1 MAVRLTQDNKRGG
14 KNGVFNPA
22 HNDHGKA
29 EMMGGLWFRWTM
41 YDNDDEVRAEVPDIE
56 FVDPDFVDVEK
67 LFYDEYCGEGLAA
80 QNEVHIKGGHKNR
93 CKTMDEYR
101 TSKNT
106 CPESSEYYL
115 GDMKNH
121 EDPDTLLLVVTDFIR
136 WRNERFPLVYTLNLA
151 GHTEDGAPHMVDRHA
166 WTAHDEAGNVIICQE
181 KSLEEM
187 GVPRADEAKYQAD
200 MAEAAKI
207 EDPKERRKKIS
218 QINRFNN
225 RKMTYTAECREKLV
239 EIAKSYG
246 VEIITEPRKPGKN
259 SISQAQHILA
269 DTQKQLAD
277 TKEQLTTTQAQLAA
291 AQAAQD
297 KIKEETDQAKQE
309 RDQAQAD
316 RDAAREDERT
326 AHQNAQEWANKA
338 YRLKQG
344 CDKLQTAREATRA
357 ALQGDYETWANL
369 TPKPGAMALLGV
381 LGAAVEASRAKRP
394 PMSPGIGGAYAR
406 MMAMVHQGDAQDAA
420 GRDDPELG

>member
-1 MAVRLTQDNKRGG
+1 VRLTQDNKRGG

-41 YDNDDEVRAEVPDIE
+41 YDNDDEVRSEIPDIE

-121 EDPDTLLLVVTDFIR
+121 EDPDTLLQVVTDFIR

-151 GHTEDGAPHMVDRHA
+151 GHTEEGAPHMVERHA
-166 WTAHDEAGNVIICQE
+166 WMAHDETGHLVVCQE

-207 EDPKERRKKIS
+207 KDPKERRKKIS

-225 RKMTYTAECREKLV
+225 RKMTYTAECRDKLI
-239 EIAKSYG
+239 EIAESYG

-259 SISQAQHILA
+259 SISQTQHILE
-269 DTQKQLAD
+269 DKQKQLAD
-277 TKEQLTTTQAQLAA
+277 TEGQLATVQAQLK
-291 AQAAQD
+291 AAQD
-297 KIKEETDQAKQE
+297 AQDELKKARDELETEAKEYARQVVAGKLARDGICAAIRGDLDALGVAEAKRAAEAVLEPPEAPQGPQRSPKMQQLIE
-309 RDQAQAD
+309 Q
-316 RDAAREDERT
+316 AARDDEERRR
-326 AHQNAQEWANKA
+326 QNAI
-338 YRLKQG
+338 R
-344 CDKLQTAREATRA
+344 D
-357 ALQGDYETWANL
+357 
-369 TPKPGAMALLGV
+369 GV
-381 LGAAVEASRAKRP
+381 GLSR
-394 PMSPGIGGAYAR
+394 
-406 MMAMVHQGDAQDAA
+406 
-420 GRDDPELG
+420 